1 MVKFSD
7 EQKAIINAGRSNIL
21 VSAAAGSGKTT
32 VLAARITTKIINK
45 ELGIDELLVVTFTKD
60 AASHMREKI
69 EESLR
74 KAMYEEGA
82 DRKYIKEQIDKISV
96 SYIQTMNSFCNRVVS
111 EAGYMFEDDEAAA
124 PGSMVLEAT
133 TLDMIRKQA
142 ANDSIMAVYERIAQ
156 DDISEQEREDFLNLL
171 FSMGNGKSE
180 APLADA
186 MDKAYGKLRS
196 LPDYLDI
203 ISDII
208 SQRENADASGKIIGL
223 DRLVEYNCAFIDKLK
238 AAVVNAIDAVDSLDI
253 KQESIDCLKVILG
266 SFADALSDYNDAVPP
281 SASADRKFSAVTGLY
296 DSLFGSLDPEMCP
309 GLYERNKIK
318 DEQFLADFA
327 PVAKVFTMI
336 RDRHK
341 SNGVKLKNA
350 GWGWTAS
357 SDQCLVN
364 SDLFVGGDID
374 TSVLL
379 KKQLRRTSC
388 ARAFAKLLKDMDARY
403 SEYKRNLR
411 GIDYGDQEHMCL
423 RILKRKEASELYRNK
438 FKEIYI
444 DEYQDNT
451 SLQDAVVEKIADGNV
466 FCVGDVKQSIYKFR
480 NANPAMFIR
489 KSEEYVKDPSK
500 GKLMDLNCNFRSTP
514 QVLKFVNEIFGQLMS
529 GGAAEIDYEGGGHE
543 LNAPEGA
550 KDGPV
555 PEVIL
560 INAKIKDKA
569 ATETEEGVDEEDVKQ
584 IEMLVSQ
591 ISSKVQEYL
600 DSGYEKRDI
609 FVLTRTNNAAKEAAA
624 HLRARGIAAR
634 CLDKKPLFSDNEITG
649 ICNLIKV
656 LANEYRDECLAGVML
671 SAYRFSNFILDELA
685 EIISFAPPEF
695 KKMNLII
702 KVRHYA
708 DNGPDESV
716 KNKCRVFLDAVDDL
730 RSESVI
736 RDIGELT
743 ELIYVR
749 TGIKATLMEEAPY
762 EVNKLDL
769 FKNWLCGNFLI
780 RGSDLTEVAGSIE
793 QMQSRLDDDAA
804 IEYDLGGEDLVRC
817 MSYHKSKGLENKCVI
832 VVDVDGSNEK
842 DTNPYISFK
851 SGYVLSAEDPKG
863 PRFIVDDY
871 DDETSVAGT
880 SLEKAVV
887 KEENKLEENAEAMR
901 LLYVA
906 LTRAEENLCF
916 IRRIDLSG
924 DKLAPS
930 IFTPIASE
938 GRKLSSDFYS
948 NVSGIDKLML
958 AALIRMK
965 LSDDS
970 SDLKDICGIGDK
982 VFSYNS
988 DFDGVKVTVKTAST
1002 VMELSSDDDIGDEL
1016 EEDFDYEVKDYQKT
1030 EADLRRQK
1038 IFGCTGTDEAGM
1050 PKFKAYRYEDA
1061 MNAPAKTSVSAMKR
1075 DLDSLLSRDDD
1086 DAGKDLKTAINLL
1099 VPDTNHYIGE
1109 HGALS
1114 GTALGTAVHKT
1125 MRFIDLAH
1133 LAEGASAEEE
1143 LDALVSEGI
1152 LNESEREAVG
1162 RFGQNIEAFAASDLC
1177 RKFIKA
1183 DEEGRAERE
1192 RELICSIRINPERDD
1207 YKLVQGTLDA
1217 MYIDD
1222 DGEAVII
1229 DYKTDY
1235 IRTDDKNEII
1245 KTVKERHAEQLEL
1258 YAAAVEASGIRVK
1271 GRYVYLLRKNMAI
1284 EV

>member
-1 MVKFSD
+1 MVKYSD
-7 EQKAIINAGRSNIL
+7 EQQAIIDAGRSNIL

-32 VLAARITTKIINK
+32 VLAARITAKIIKK
-45 ELGIDELLVVTFTKD
+45 EFGIDELLVVTFTKD

-69 EESLR
+69 EDSLR

-82 DRKYIKEQIDKISV
+82 DRAYIKEQIDKISV

-142 ANDSIMAVYERIAQ
+142 ANDSIMAVYDRIAQ
-156 DDISEQEREDFLNLL
+156 DAISEQEREDFLNLL

-196 LPDYLDI
+196 LPDYVDI
-203 ISDII
+203 IDGII
-208 SQRENADASGKIIGL
+208 RARESADAEGELIGL
-223 DRLVEYNCAFIDKLK
+223 DRLVDYSGAFIRKVE
-238 AAVVNAIDAVDSLDI
+238 AAVRHAADAVDSLDI
-253 KQESIDCLKVILG
+253 KAESKASLKTIL
-266 SFADALSDYNDAVPP
+266 SSYEVALSEYNEAFPAAV
-281 SASADRKFSAVTGLY
+281 SVDEKLNAITGFYDR
-296 DSLFGSLDPEMCP
+296 LFASLDPEMSP

-318 DEQFLADFA
+318 DDKFLSDFA
-327 PVAKVFTMI
+327 PVAKAFAMI

-357 SDQCLVN
+357 ADKCLVN
-364 SDLFVGGDID
+364 GDLFVGGDID

-379 KKQLRRTSC
+379 KRQLRRTSC
-388 ARAFAKLLKDMDARY
+388 ARAFAMLLKDMDARY
-403 SEYKRNLR
+403 SKYKRDLR

-423 RILKRKEASELYRNK
+423 RILKQKEASDLYRNK

-500 GKLMDLNCNFRSTP
+500 GRLMGLNCNFRSTP

-529 GGAAEIDYEGGGHE
+529 GDAAQIDYEGGGHE

-555 PEVIL
+555 PEVIF
-560 INAKIKDKA
+560 INAKMKDKA
-569 ATETEEGVDEEDVKQ
+569 ATESEEGLIEEDVKQ

-591 ISSKVQEYL
+591 IRSKVQEYL
-600 DSGYEKRDI
+600 DSGYDRKDI

-624 HLRARGIAAR
+624 YLRAGGIPAR
-634 CLDKKPLFSDNEITG
+634 CLDKKPLFSDNEIIG

-685 EIISFAPPEF
+685 EIIGFAPSEF

-708 DNGPDESV
+708 DNGPVEAV
-716 KNKCRVFLDAVDDL
+716 KNKCKVFLDAIDDL

-736 RDIGELT
+736 RDISELT

-749 TGIKATLMEEAPY
+749 SGIKATLMEEAPY

-769 FKNWLCGNFLI
+769 FKNWLCGNFLM
-780 RGSDLTEVAGSIE
+780 RGSDLTEVAGAID

-804 IEYDLGGEDLVRC
+804 IEFDLGGEDLVRC

-851 SGYVLSAEDPKG
+851 SGNVLSPEDHKG

-887 KEENKLEENAEAMR
+887 KEENRLEENAEAMR

-916 IRRIDLSG
+916 IRRIDLSS

-930 IFTPIASE
+930 VFTPLASE
-938 GRKLSSDFYS
+938 GRKLSSDFYT
-948 NVSGIDKLML
+948 NISGIDKMML
-958 AALIRMK
+958 TALLRMK
-965 LSDDS
+965 LSEDS
-970 SDLKDICGIGDK
+970 SDLKDICGIGDMT
-982 VFSYNS
+982 FSYNS
-988 DFDGVKVTVKTAST
+988 DFDGVKVTVKTAT
-1002 VMELSSDDDIGDEL
+1002 DAMDRSSDDEP
-1016 EEDFDYEVKDYQKT
+1016 EENIENTDYEVKEYKKT

-1038 IFGCTGTDEAGM
+1038 IFGCVGTDEAGM
-1050 PKFKAYRYEDA
+1050 PKFEAYRYEDA

-1075 DLDSLLSRDDD
+1075 DLDSLMSKEDDYAD
-1086 DAGKDLKTAINLL
+1086 KDLKTAINLL
-1099 VPDTNHYIGE
+1099 VPDTDHYVGE
-1109 HGALS
+1109 HGGLS

-1125 MRFIDLAH
+1125 MRFIDLAG
-1133 LAEGASAEEE
+1133 LASGVSASSE

-1152 LNESEREAVG
+1152 LNETEREAVG
-1162 RFGQNIEAFAASDLC
+1162 KFEKNIEAFASSDLC
-1177 RKFIKA
+1177 KEFIKA
-1183 DEEGRAERE
+1183 DEAGRADRE
-1192 RELICSIRINPERDD
+1192 RELICSIRINPDRDD

-1222 DGEAVII
+1222 DGKAVII

-1235 IRTDDKNEII
+1235 IKSDNKDEII
-1245 KTVKERHAEQLEL
+1245 KTVKDRHAEQLEL
-1258 YAAAVEASGIRVK
+1258 YAAAVESSGIPVK
-1271 GRYVYLLRKNMAI
+1271 ARYVYLLRKNMAI

>member
-7 EQKAIINAGRSNIL
+7 EQQAIIDAGRSNIL

-32 VLAARITTKIINK
+32 VLAARITAKIIKK
-45 ELGIDELLVVTFTKD
+45 EFGIDELLVVTFTKD

-69 EESLR
+69 EDSLR

-82 DRKYIKEQIDKISV
+82 DRAYIKEQIDKISV

-142 ANDSIMAVYERIAQ
+142 ANDSIMAVYDRIAQ
-156 DDISEQEREDFLNLL
+156 DAISEQGREDFLNLL

-196 LPDYLDI
+196 LPDYVDI
-203 ISDII
+203 IDGII
-208 SQRENADASGKIIGL
+208 RARESADAEGVLIGL
-223 DRLVEYNCAFIDKLK
+223 DRLVDYSGAFISKVE
-238 AAVVNAIDAVDSLDI
+238 AAVRHAADAVDSLDI
-253 KQESIDCLKVILG
+253 KAESIAALKTII
-266 SFADALSDYNDAVPP
+266 STYEAALSEYNEAFPAAV
-281 SASADRKFSAVTGLY
+281 SVDEKLNAITGFYDR
-296 DSLFGSLDPEMCP
+296 LFASLDPEMSP

-318 DEQFLADFA
+318 DEKFLSDFA
-327 PVAKVFTMI
+327 PVAKAFAMI

-357 SDQCLVN
+357 ADKCLVN
-364 SDLFVGGDID
+364 GDLFVGGYID

-379 KKQLRRTSC
+379 KRQLRRTSC
-388 ARAFAKLLKDMDARY
+388 ARAFAMLLKDMDARY
-403 SEYKRNLR
+403 SKYKRDLR

-423 RILKRKEASELYRNK
+423 RILKQKEASDLYRNK

-500 GKLMDLNCNFRSTP
+500 GRLMGLNCNFRSTP

-529 GGAAEIDYEGGGHE
+529 GDAAEIDYEGGGHE

-555 PEVIL
+555 PEVIF
-560 INAKIKDKA
+560 INAKLKDKA
-569 ATETEEGVDEEDVKQ
+569 ATESEEGLIKEDVKQ

-591 ISSKVQEYL
+591 IRSKVQEYL
-600 DSGYEKRDI
+600 DSGYDRKDI

-624 HLRARGIAAR
+624 YLRAGGIPAR
-634 CLDKKPLFSDNEITG
+634 CLDKKPLFSDNEIIG

-685 EIISFAPPEF
+685 EIIGFAPSEF

-708 DNGPDESV
+708 DNGPVEAV
-716 KNKCRVFLDAVDDL
+716 KNKCKVFLDAIDDL

-736 RDIGELT
+736 RDISELT

-749 TGIKATLMEEAPY
+749 SGIKATLMEEAPY

-769 FKNWLCGNFLI
+769 FKNWLCGNFLM
-780 RGSDLTEVAGSIE
+780 RGSDLTEVAGAID

-804 IEYDLGGEDLVRC
+804 IEFDLGGEDLVRC

-851 SGYVLSAEDPKG
+851 SGNVLSPEDPKG

-887 KEENKLEENAEAMR
+887 KEENRLEENAEAMR

-916 IRRIDLSG
+916 IRRIDLSS

-930 IFTPIASE
+930 VFTPLASE
-938 GRKLSSDFYS
+938 GRKLSSDFYT
-948 NVSGIDKLML
+948 NISGIDKMML
-958 AALIRMK
+958 TALLRMK
-965 LSDDS
+965 LSEDS
-970 SDLKDICGIGDK
+970 SDLKDICGIGDMT
-982 VFSYNS
+982 FSYNS
-988 DFDGVKVTVKTAST
+988 DFDGVKVTVKTAT
-1002 VMELSSDDDIGDEL
+1002 DAMDRSSDDEP
-1016 EEDFDYEVKDYQKT
+1016 EENIENTDYEVKEYKKT

-1038 IFGCTGTDEAGM
+1038 IFGCVGTDEAGM
-1050 PKFKAYRYEDA
+1050 PKFEAYRYEDA

-1075 DLDSLLSRDDD
+1075 DLDSLLSKEDDSAD
-1086 DAGKDLKTAINLL
+1086 KDLKTAINLL
-1099 VPDTNHYIGE
+1099 VPDTNHYVGE
-1109 HGALS
+1109 HGGLS
-1114 GTALGTAVHKT
+1114 GAALGTAVHKT
-1125 MRFIDLAH
+1125 MRFIDLAG
-1133 LAEGASAEEE
+1133 LVSGVSASSE
-1143 LDALVSEGI
+1143 LDVLVSEGI
-1152 LNESEREAVG
+1152 LNEAEREAVG
-1162 RFGQNIEAFAASDLC
+1162 KFEKNIEAFASSDLC
-1177 RKFIKA
+1177 KEFIKA
-1183 DEEGRAERE
+1183 DEAGRADRE
-1192 RELICSIRINPERDD
+1192 RELICSIRINPDRDD

-1222 DGEAVII
+1222 DGKAVII

-1235 IRTDDKNEII
+1235 IKTDDKNAII
-1245 KTVKERHAEQLEL
+1245 KTVKDRHAEQLEL
-1258 YAAAVEASGIRVK
+1258 YAAAVESSGIPVK
-1271 GRYVYLLRKNMAI
+1271 ARYVYLLRKNMAI

>member
-7 EQKAIINAGRSNIL
+7 EQQAIIDAGRSDIL

-32 VLAARITTKIINK
+32 VLAARITSKIINK

-69 EESLR
+69 EDSLR

-111 EAGYMFEDDEAAA
+111 EAGYMFEDDETAA

-142 ANDSIMAVYERIAQ
+142 ANDSIMAVYDRIAQ

-186 MDKAYGKLRS
+186 MEKAYGKLRS
-196 LPDYLDI
+196 LPDYTGI
-203 ISDII
+203 IDGVI
-208 SQRENADASGKIIGL
+208 SARERADAEGKLIGL
-223 DRLVEYNCAFIDKLK
+223 DRLVDYSGSFISKVA
-238 AAVVNAIDAVDSLDI
+238 AAVKCAIDTVDSLDI
-253 KQESIDCLKVILG
+253 KSESISSLKTIL
-266 SFADALSDYNDAVPP
+266 SSYETALSEYNEAFTAA
-281 SASADRKFSAVTGLY
+281 ASADEKLNAITGFY
-296 DSLFGSLDPEMCP
+296 DRLFDSLDPEMTP

-318 DEQFLADFA
+318 DEKFLADFA
-327 PVAKVFTMI
+327 PVAKVFAMI

-341 SNGVKLKNA
+341 SNGLKLNNA

-357 SDQCLVN
+357 ADKCLVN
-364 SDLFVGGDID
+364 SDLFAGGDID
-374 TSVLL
+374 TSVLFD
-379 KKQLRRTSC
+379 KQLRRTSC
-388 ARAFAKLLKDMDARY
+388 ARAFAMLLKDMDARY
-403 SEYKRNLR
+403 GKYKRDLH

-423 RILKRKEASELYRNK
+423 RILKQKEASELYRNK

-489 KSEEYVKDPSK
+489 KSEEYLKYPSK
-500 GKLMDLNCNFRSTP
+500 GRLMGLNCNFRSTP

-560 INAKIKDKA
+560 INAKLKDKA
-569 ATETEEGVDEEDVKQ
+569 VAESEEGVIEEDVKQ
-584 IEMLVSQ
+584 IQMLVSQ
-591 ISSKVQEYL
+591 IRSKVQEYL
-600 DSGYEKRDI
+600 DSGYEKKDI

-624 HLRARGIAAR
+624 YLRAGGIPAR

-656 LANEYRDECLAGVML
+656 LANEHRDECLAGVML

-685 EIISFAPPEF
+685 EIISFAPSEF

-708 DNGPDESV
+708 DNGPDEAV
-716 KNKCRVFLDAVDDL
+716 KNKCKVFLDAIDDL

-749 TGIKATLMEEAPY
+749 SGIKATLMEEAPY

-769 FKNWLCGNFLI
+769 FKNWLCGNFLM
-780 RGSDLTEVAGSIE
+780 RGSDLTEVAGAID

-832 VVDVDGSNEK
+832 VVDVDSSNEK

-851 SGYVLSAEDPKG
+851 SGSVLSPDDPKG

-871 DDETSVAGT
+871 DDETSVAAT
-880 SLEKAVV
+880 SLEKAVA
-887 KEENKLEENAEAMR
+887 KEENKLEENAEDMR

-924 DKLAPS
+924 DKLALSVFVPLMQ
-930 IFTPIASE
+930 E
-938 GRKLSSDFYS
+938 GRKLSSDYYM
-948 NVSGIDKLML
+948 NISGIDKMML
-958 AALIRMK
+958 TALIRMK

-970 SDLKDICGIGDK
+970 SDLKDICGISDL
-982 VFSYNS
+982 VFRYNS
-988 DFDGVKVTVKTAST
+988 DFDGVKVTVKTASAA
-1002 VMELSSDDDIGDEL
+1002 MESSSDDEIADSGADL
-1016 EEDFDYEVKDYQKT
+1016 NCEVKDYQKT

-1038 IFGCTGTDEAGM
+1038 IYGCVGTDEAGM
-1050 PKFKAYRYEDA
+1050 PEFDAYRYEDA

-1075 DLDSLLSRDDD
+1075 EMDSLLTKENDPDV
-1086 DAGKDLKTAINLL
+1086 KDLKTAINLL
-1099 VPDTNHYIGE
+1099 VPDTDHYLGE
-1109 HGALS
+1109 RGGLS
-1114 GTALGTAVHKT
+1114 GTSLGTAVHKT
-1125 MRFIDLAH
+1125 MRFIDLAA
-1133 LAEGASAEEE
+1133 LASGTSAEDE
-1143 LDALVSEGI
+1143 LDALVAEGI
-1152 LNESEREAVG
+1152 LSEKERTAVG
-1162 RFGQNIEAFAASDLC
+1162 KFGKSIEAFAGSDLGA
-1177 RKFIKA
+1177 KFIKA
-1183 DEEGRAERE
+1183 GEDGRAERE
-1192 RELICSIRINPERDD
+1192 RELTCSIRINPDRDD

-1217 MYIDD
+1217 MYIAD
-1222 DGEAVII
+1222 DGKAVII

-1235 IRTDDKNEII
+1235 IKTDDKNEII
-1245 KTVKERHAEQLEL
+1245 KIVKDRHAEQLEL
-1258 YAAAVEASGIRVK
+1258 YAAAVESSGIPVK
-1271 GRYVYLLRKNMAI
+1271 ARYVYLLRKNMAI